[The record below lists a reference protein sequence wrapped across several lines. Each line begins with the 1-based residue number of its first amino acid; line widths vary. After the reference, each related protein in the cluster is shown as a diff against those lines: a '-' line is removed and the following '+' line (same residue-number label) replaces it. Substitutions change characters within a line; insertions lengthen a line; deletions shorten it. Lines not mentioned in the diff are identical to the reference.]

1 MKNITFWY
9 MLNDFGVFHPMM
21 EKNMSNISS
30 KAKTVKFTFLF
41 IKKAVKNNGFVLTE
55 RF

>member
-1 MKNITFWY
+1 
-9 MLNDFGVFHPMM
+9 MLNDFVFFHPIV
-21 EKNMSNISS
+21 EKNMPNSLS
-30 KAKTVKFTFLF
+30 KEKTVKFTFLF

>member
-1 MKNITFWY
+1 
-9 MLNDFGVFHPMM
+9 MLNDFGFFHPTV
-21 EKNMSNISS
+21 EKNMPNILS
-30 KAKTVKFTFLF
+30 KEKTEKFTFLS